1 MEPTDGE
8 VRVVLVLPDLH
19 GVLRGRGHVMSEIRT
34 RRARVGIRSWDRST
48 QEVGQKGQELKV
60 ILSYT
65 RSSRLAGNTLAPGL
79 K

>member
-1 MEPTDGE
+1 M
-8 VRVVLVLPDLH
+8 
-19 GVLRGRGHVMSEIRT
+19 
-34 RRARVGIRSWDRST
+34 GIRSWDRST

-65 RSSRLAGNTLAPGL
+65 RSSKLAGDTPAPGL